1 MREQRSPVVVAAA
14 LCSVLLAACATA
26 NPGWTYQPAPPVTP
40 APSAEASAE
49 PSASAGAGPSA
60 SAGAEPSASAGAG
73 SVAIS
78 ALGIAFERAA
88 VSAPAGEPLQIV
100 FANNDAATPHNV
112 AIRRDNPSGEEVFK
126 GEIFDGVATQTYDV
140 PALDAGTYA
149 FICTVHPNMV
159 GTLTAE

>member
-49 PSASAGAGPSA
+49 PSASAGA
-60 SAGAEPSASAGAG
+60 EPSASAGAG
-73 SVAIS
+73 QVAIS
-78 ALGIAFERAA
+78 ALGIAFEQAA

-126 GEIFDGVATQTYDV
+126 GAIFDGVATQTYDV

>member
-49 PSASAGAGPSA
+49 PSASAGAGR
-60 SAGAEPSASAGAG
+60 
-73 SVAIS
+73 VAIS
-78 ALGIAFERAA
+78 ALGIAFEQAT

-112 AIRRDNPSGEEVFK
+112 AIRKDNPSGEEVFK

>member
-1 MREQRSPVVVAAA
+1 MREQRSSVVVAAA

-26 NPGWTYQPAPPVTP
+26 NPGWTYQPAPSVTP

-49 PSASAGAGPSA
+49 PSASAGA
-60 SAGAEPSASAGAG
+60 EPSASAGAG
-73 SVAIS
+73 QVAIS
-78 ALGIAFERAA
+78 ALGIAFEQAA

-126 GEIFDGVATQTYDV
+126 GAIFDGVATQTYDV

>member
-49 PSASAGAGPSA
+49 PSASAGA
-60 SAGAEPSASAGAG
+60 EPSASAGAG

-78 ALGIAFERAA
+78 ALGIAFEQAT

-112 AIRRDNPSGEEVFK
+112 AIRKDNPSGEEVFK
-126 GEIFDGVATQTYDV
+126 GEIFDGVATRTYDV

-149 FICTVHPNMV
+149 FVCTVHPNMV